1 MAELTKNQEWF
12 NELVGKPIFVHGT
25 QDGGLDNVQKQPEAE
40 SQVKHVIEILFF
52 RNVYLTN
59 CFFQN

>member
-25 QDGGLDNVQKQPEAE
+25 QDGGPDNVQKQPEAE
-40 SQVKHVIEILFF
+40 SQVKHLTEI
-52 RNVYLTN
+52 
-59 CFFQN
+59 